1 MKPNEKITVAFF
13 GTPHFAQIVL
23 EKLLDSPYKPK
34 LTITAPDAK
43 SGRGNKLK
51 ETPVKQTAVKNNI
64 KVFTPTNLKTESGPE
79 VFDLAILVAYGKIIP
94 RAVLEIPKYGFIN
107 IHPSVLPKYRG
118 PTPVQNTILNGDEK
132 TGVSI
137 MLLDE
142 QIDHGPVLTQTEMKI
157 ADDDTHQSLS
167 EKLFTQ
173 GAETL
178 LEIIPDFL
186 AGKLTPKEQNHQEA
200 TFTSHIEKQDGYIKI
215 DNPPKKE
222 QFQKMVKAYFPWP
235 NVWTKI
241 DGKVIKFLPGDKIQ
255 PEGKLPMS
263 AKEFKN
269 GYPQL
274 FSKLPASLLSE

>member
-142 QIDHGPVLTQTEMKI
+142 QIDHGPIITQTEMKI
-157 ADDDTHQSLS
+157 DVNDTHKSLS
-167 EKLFTQ
+167 EKLFIQ

-178 LEIIPDFL
+178 LEILPDFL
-186 AGKLTPKEQNHQEA
+186 TGILVPKEQHHEDA
-200 TFTSHIEKQDGYIKI
+200 TFTQHIEKQNGYFEI
-215 DNPPKKE
+215 DNPPDKK
-222 QFQKMVKAYFPWP
+222 QFQRMIKAYYPWP
-235 NVWTKI
+235 NVWTRI
-241 DGKVIKFLPGDKIQ
+241 DGKVVKFLPGDKIQ

-269 GYPQL
+269 GYPKL
-274 FSKLPASLLSE
+274 FSQLPVYN